1 METYLTI
8 TPHDPIIARDGRPFG
23 ISQRRMHSLNWPYP
37 SVLAGSLRTM
47 LGKLTGADFRNKET
61 IAALKN
67 VSVSGP
73 LPLWEGKLF
82 FPAPKDLLVQEDENA
97 RYAYAL
103 RPMKMRE
110 ENDGRERGGCDLP
123 KGDLLP
129 TLLPKWAPEFKPGAV
144 PPFWSAE
151 MITNWLKNPTGE
163 NFKEPPK
170 TDKVEAGGEFLL
182 FPQRDSRVHIMISPD
197 LGSSEEGMLF
207 LTVGLDFSL
216 KGRSGGIQLA
226 ARVDAEGIFEKDL
239 EKVDS
244 FGTIGGERRLA
255 HWKAETNDY
264 SQKGWSFPKEIRLAL
279 EDQKKKTDKQKVR
292 LVLAT
297 PAVFSQG
304 WLPGWLRIE
313 GDSIVGAPPGS
324 PPGMKLKLVS
334 ASLDRWRPI
343 SGWSLECRKNGP
355 RPGPKSI
362 RRLVPAGAVYFFE
375 VLSGDGAKL
384 AESLWLR
391 SVSDNEI
398 DELNRCDGFGLA
410 LWGVWDFYE
419 DEQRGKL
426 EV

>member
-23 ISQRRMHSLNWPYP
+23 VGQRRMHSLNWPYP

-47 LGKLTGADFRNKET
+47 LGKLTGKDFGNKET
-61 IAALKN
+61 IEALKN

-73 LPLWEGKLF
+73 LPLWDSKLF
-82 FPAPKDLLVQEDENA
+82 FPAPKDILVRVYKNN

-103 RPMKMRE
+103 RPTKMKEMVE
-110 ENDGRERGGCDLP
+110 GGECEGCDLP
-123 KGDLLP
+123 NGDLLP
-129 TLLPKWAPEFKPGAV
+129 TLLPKRAPEFKPGAI

-151 MITNWLKNPTGE
+151 MMTNWLINPTGE
-163 NFKEPPK
+163 NFKVPP
-170 TDKVEAGGEFLL
+170 DPEKVEAGGEFLL
-182 FPQRDSRVHIMISPD
+182 SPEKDSRVHVMISPE

-207 LTVGLDFSL
+207 LTVGLDFTL
-216 KGRSGGIQLA
+216 KGQSRGIQLA
-226 ARVDAEGIFEKDL
+226 ARVEAEGIFEKEL

-255 HWKAETNDY
+255 HWKAETTDE
-264 SQKGWSFPKEIRLAL
+264 SQKGWSFPEEIREAL
-279 EDQKKKTDKQKVR
+279 EDQKKKTDKQRVR

-304 WLPGWLRIE
+304 WLPGWLKIE
-313 GDSIVGAPPGS
+313 GDSIVGAPLDS
-324 PPGMKLKLVS
+324 PPGLKLRLVS
-334 ASLDRWRPI
+334 ASFDRWRPI
-343 SGWSLECRKNGP
+343 SGWSLESRKNGP

-362 RRLVPAGAVYFFE
+362 RRLVSAGAVYFFE
-375 VLSGDGAKL
+375 VLAGDGAKL

-391 SVSDNEI
+391 SVSDIEE
-398 DELNRCDGFGLA
+398 DEQNKCDGFGLA

-419 DEQRGKL
+419 DE
-426 EV
+426 